1 MDASNRGLPNRW
13 EYRRESPLGVMRAA
27 FDRMADEPVPPG
39 VAKVGRAVSWGELR
53 ELLLDPAVPIEAV
66 DAIWVRLIERS
77 RRDGEAAV
85 VECVGV
91 ALPMLAGLTRRVAK
105 FWMRSREDVEATVVA
120 GFVAEL
126 ARVDLRRP
134 YVLHRIGWA
143 TYRCARAWALA
154 DQAAPR
160 PDADLTG
167 AGDHNTA
174 GRHVGTAP
182 AGHPELVLADAVAE
196 GVITAK
202 AAELIAA
209 TRLERRSLTV
219 VAAERRG
226 SYKALQQV
234 RRRAERKLATWL
246 AERVRDSRDGGEHS
260 VPLPHATAR
269 PKRGRGVTHDRGRVP
284 VLNTDPPFG
293 VCECGRP
300 SAGPA
305 HPAGMEVNRRCA

>member
-1 MDASNRGLPNRW
+1 MDASNRGWFNHK
-13 EYRRESPLGVMRAA
+13 EYRPESPLGVMRAA
-27 FDRMADEPVPPG
+27 FGRMAGEPVPPG
-39 VAKVGRAVSWGELR
+39 VARVDRAVSWGELR
-53 ELLLDPAVPIEAV
+53 ELLLDPVVPIAAV

-85 VECVGV
+85 VACVGV

-120 GFVAEL
+120 GFVTEL
-126 ARVDLRRP
+126 ARVDLGRP

-154 DQAAPR
+154 DQAAPC

-167 AGDHNTA
+167 VGDHHPA

-196 GVITAK
+196 GVITPK
-202 AAELIAA
+202 AAELIAT

-219 VAAERRG
+219 VAAERGG

-246 AERVRDSRDGGEHS
+246 TERYHDHDHEEPAAPPTGHAAAGRERGGVR
-260 VPLPHATAR
+260 A
-269 PKRGRGVTHDRGRVP
+269 RGRGRVS
-284 VLNTDPPFG
+284 VLNTDPPGG

-305 HPAGMEVNRRCA
+305 QPAAMEVNRRCA

>member
-1 MDASNRGLPNRW
+1 
-13 EYRRESPLGVMRAA
+13 
-27 FDRMADEPVPPG
+27 MADEPVPPG
-39 VAKVGRAVSWGELR
+39 VARVGREVSWGELR
-53 ELLLDPAVPIEAV
+53 ELLLDPAVPIEVV

-85 VECVGV
+85 VACVGV

-120 GFVAEL
+120 GFVTEL
-126 ARVDLRRP
+126 TRVDLGRP

-167 AGDHNTA
+167 AGDHHTA
-174 GRHVGTAP
+174 GQHLGTAP
-182 AGHPELVLADAVAE
+182 AGHPELALADAVAE
-196 GVITAK
+196 GVITVK

-219 VAAERRG
+219 VAAERGG

-246 AERVRDSRDGGEHS
+246 AERARDHDEHAAPSPNHVVAGRERGG
-260 VPLPHATAR
+260 VLP
-269 PKRGRGVTHDRGRVP
+269 RGQGRMS
-284 VLNTDPPFG
+284 VLNTDPPDG
-293 VCECGRP
+293 VCECGRS
-300 SAGPA
+300 SADPA
-305 HPAGMEVNRRCA
+305 QPAAMEVDRRCA

>member
-1 MDASNRGLPNRW
+1 MDASNRGWSNHKQ
-13 EYRRESPLGVMRAA
+13 YRPESPLGVMRSA
-27 FDRMADEPVPPG
+27 FGRMADEPVPPG
-39 VAKVGRAVSWGELR
+39 VAKFGRAVSWGELR

-66 DAIWVRLIERS
+66 DAIWVRLIEQS

-85 VECVGV
+85 VACVGV

-120 GFVAEL
+120 GFVTEL
-126 ARVDLRRP
+126 ARVDLGRP

-143 TYRCARAWALA
+143 TYRCARASALA

-167 AGDHNTA
+167 AGEHHTT
-174 GRHVGTAP
+174 GRHIGTAP

-196 GVITAK
+196 GVITSK

-219 VAAERRG
+219 VAAERGG

-246 AERVRDSRDGGEHS
+246 AERAHDHEEPAAPPTGHAAAGRERGGVR
-260 VPLPHATAR
+260 A
-269 PKRGRGVTHDRGRVP
+269 RGRGRVS
-284 VLNTDPPFG
+284 VLNTDPPGG
-293 VCECGRP
+293 VCECGRS
-300 SAGPA
+300 SADPA
-305 HPAGMEVNRRCA
+305 QPAAMEVNRRCA